1 VSGGATASPRR
12 TGAFRSLRNPN
23 YRLWISGAVV
33 SDTGAWIQR
42 IAQDWLVLTQL
53 THHSASAVGVVMALQ
68 LLPGVLLLPLAGF
81 ASDRFDRRKLLFL
94 TQGGLGFLALGLG
107 LLTVFGM
114 VQLWHVWIFAFL
126 SGCVSSFDAPARHT
140 FAAELVG
147 EEDLANAV
155 SLNSTSFNLARLTGP
170 AVAGVLIGAVGTGPA
185 FLINAASFGAVL
197 CSLFFIRVHALHR
210 RAKAPPGGFGGIAD
224 GFRYVW
230 RRPDLRAVL
239 IMLFVFGALAL
250 NLPIYI
256 STMTVT
262 VFHGGADHYGLLT
275 SVMAIG
281 SIAGAVLTA
290 RLPRP
295 GMVLLMSSGALFG
308 LGFGLAALAPNAW
321 TFGATL
327 MIAGAAAVAFTTAS
341 SSFMQLA
348 TEPAMR
354 GRVIGI
360 RIAVATLGGPIGAP
374 LAGWVAD
381 TFGPRCACWLAAG
394 AGVITAAVGLVYLVR
409 QRGLRLR
416 VSDGRVHFSLDASN
430 VHGASA

>member
-1 VSGGATASPRR
+1 MSGDATAPARR
-12 TGAFRSLRNPN
+12 TSAFRSLRNPN

-33 SDTGAWIQR
+33 SDTGTWIQR

-53 THHSASAVGVVMALQ
+53 THHSATAVGVVIALQ
-68 LLPGVLLLPLAGF
+68 MLPAFLLLPLAGF
-81 ASDRFDRRKLLFL
+81 ASDRFDRRKVLLV
-94 TQGGLGFLALGLG
+94 TQAALGLLALGLG

-114 VQLWHVWIFAFL
+114 VRLWHVWIFALL

-170 AVAGVLIGAVGTGPA
+170 AVAGVLIGAVGSGPA

-197 CSLFFIRVHALHR
+197 CSLFLIQVKHLHR
-210 RAKAPPGGFGGIAD
+210 GAKAARGAGGMID

-239 IMLFVFGALAL
+239 IMMFVFGALAL

-262 VFHGGADHYGLLT
+262 VFHGGADRYGLLT

-281 SIAGAVLTA
+281 SIAGAMLTA
-290 RLPRP
+290 RMPRP

-308 LGFGLAALAPNAW
+308 LGFALAALAPNVW
-321 TFGATL
+321 TFGVSLA
-327 MIAGAAAVAFTTAS
+327 IAGAAAVALTTAS
-341 SSFMQLA
+341 SSFMQLV

-360 RIAVATLGGPIGAP
+360 RIAVATLGGPVGAP

-381 TFGPRCACWLAAG
+381 AFGPRWACCLAAG
-394 AGVITAAVGLVYLVR
+394 SGVLAAAVALAYLVR
-409 QRGLRLR
+409 RRGLRLS
-416 VSDGRVHFSLDASN
+416 VTSGRPHFSLDAPSAGS
-430 VHGASA
+430 GA